1 MSLETEL
8 KEYAKSIGIPLLG
21 IGSPER
27 MKHAPYGMDPEV
39 LLPGAKAVVAFGL
52 PALKGTMSAFYTAE
66 DTGNE
71 QLRAVYGRYGRGS
84 TNAVTLMYATW
95 AISQWIERKHH
106 YVSVP
111 TMTGPW
117 SISRTLSH
125 RYAAVAAGLGE
136 MGYQNAVI
144 TPEYG
149 PRVRWGAI
157 VTNMPLAADPLYSGE
172 KLCDPEKC
180 GYACVNLCPNAAIS
194 REETE
199 KCVIGE
205 YEREIASVNFAR
217 CRAQCMGIADRV
229 DPDASPEEVQ
239 KEVNRIPYEPG
250 RMFRAD
256 TYLCDRCIGY
266 CPAGKDY
273 GNYVNAGF
281 TGKADQI
288 RRIMHF
294 EEIFDRIDSALK
306 AGAKDELKQLR
317 PQIEELRAYYSG
329 ADWRKDYEDD
339 EAGLIP
345 GRLKRG
351 VLSEDAVYDLLDEI
365 GQTE

>member
-1 MSLETEL
+1 MSIESEL
-8 KEYAKSIGIPLLG
+8 KEYAKRIGIPLLG
-21 IGSPER
+21 IAAPER
-27 MKHAPYGMDPEV
+27 MKHAPYGLDPEV
-39 LLPGAKAVVAFGL
+39 LLPGAKAVIAFGL

-95 AISQWIERKHH
+95 ALSQWIEQKHR
-106 YVSVP
+106 YVAVP

-136 MGYQNAVI
+136 MGFQNAVI

-157 VTNMPLAADPLYSGE
+157 VTNMPLEADPMYAGE
-172 KLCDPEKC
+172 PLCDPEAC
-180 GYACVNLCPNAAIS
+180 GCACVNLCPNAAIC
-194 REETE
+194 REDTE
-199 KCVIGE
+199 ACVIGE
-205 YEREIASVNFAR
+205 RRYEIAAVNFGR
-217 CRAQCMGIADRV
+217 CRAQCMGIADKV
-229 DPDASPEEVQ
+229 SPDAGPEAVQ
-239 KEVNRIPYEPG
+239 EAVNKIPYEPG

-273 GNYVNAGF
+273 AAYEKAGF
-281 TGKADQI
+281 TGRAEQI
-288 RRIMHF
+288 RRIVHF
-294 EEIFDRIDSALK
+294 EEIFDRIDAAVKS
-306 AGAKDELKQLR
+306 GAADELTQLR
-317 PQIEELRAYYSG
+317 PQIEALRTYYTG
-329 ADWRKDYEDD
+329 ADWRRDFEDD
-339 EAGLIP
+339 EAGRIP
-345 GRLKRG
+345 KTLKRG

-365 GQTE
+365 GQRE